1 MLPLK
6 KLKGEKIMII
16 KTTKTTVAIT
26 IEGESLF
33 HDNEADAV
41 REVANLI
48 EEGLWTSSGKVL
60 DENGDVDVEFKYEA
74 RSETDENLVSGA

>member
-1 MLPLK
+1 M
-6 KLKGEKIMII
+6 E
-16 KTTKTTVAIT
+16 TTVTIT
-26 IEGESLF
+26 IEGESIF

-60 DENGDVDVEFKYEA
+60 DENGDVDVEVK
-74 RSETDENLVSGA
+74 